1 MAFEANL
8 DMNREDAVRD
18 AFRNQIKAATELGSP
33 FVARLSRLAAER
45 LTRDTAVGR
54 ALLDWAGDASINNDL
69 VPARFAGSL
78 HALVL
83 SGQDPALKALYPP
96 QETDDD
102 TLWRTIEN
110 AFETHGDFIIARLQ
124 SPPQTNEIRRCNALL
139 PGFLTIGEIFEK
151 PLDLLEVGASAGLNL
166 QWDRYRY
173 NLGGLEWGDPASPVL
188 LQPDWQGPKPPNAE
202 ITIARRLGCDLNPLD
217 VTSADDRLRLM
228 SYVWADQPDRL
239 QRLSAA
245 LDLAVSDPP
254 PVERAD
260 ALEWLP
266 RELVKPPTGAVR
278 IVYHSIAWQYLP
290 AALRARGDATIT
302 EAGNRATESAPLARL
317 QMEADDKPDG
327 ATISLQIWPSGE
339 KRELG
344 RVDFHGRW
352 VKWKGWV

>member
-1 MAFEANL
+1 MTLEM
-8 DMNREDAVRD
+8 DRENAVRD
-18 AFRNQIKAATELGSP
+18 AFRKQVKAATELGSP
-33 FVARLSRLAAER
+33 FVAHLCRLAAER
-45 LTRDTAVGR
+45 LDHGTAVGS
-54 ALLDWAGDASINNDL
+54 AVLDWPGDASINNDL
-69 VPARFAGSL
+69 IPLRLAGSL

-83 SGQDPALKALYPP
+83 SGQDEALKAVYPP

-102 TLWRTIEN
+102 TLWQAITG
-110 AFETHGDFIIARLQ
+110 AFEAHGDFIIQRLQ
-124 SPPQTNEIRRCNALL
+124 SAPQTNEIRRCNALL
-139 PGFLTIGEIFEK
+139 PGFLTIAEIFEK

-173 NLGGLEWGDPASPVL
+173 NLGGFEWGDPASPVL
-188 LQPDWQGPKPPNAE
+188 LQPDWQGPPPPDAE
-202 ITIARRLGCDLNPLD
+202 ITIASRLGCDLNPLD
-217 VTSADDRLRLM
+217 VTSAEDRLRLM

-245 LDLAVSDPP
+245 LDLAVGDPP

-278 IVYHSIAWQYLP
+278 VIYHSIAWQYLP
-290 AALRARGDATIT
+290 AALRARGEATIT
-302 EAGNRATESAPLARL
+302 EAGNRATKSTPLARL
-317 QMEADDKPDG
+317 QMEADDRQDG
-327 ATISLQIWPSGE
+327 ATISLQIWPGGE

-352 VKWKGWV
+352 VKWKGW